1 MKIYL
6 MMDEIYLNDGK
17 VIIIYNEVY
26 ILKVYMLRYI

>member
-1 MKIYL
+1 ME
-6 MMDEIYLNDGK
+6 EIYLNDGK